1 MKHSNSQSKAF
12 TLIDILL
19 TAAIVSLLSSLF
31 LFQVSEARKKAN
43 DAHMKTEAQ
52 QVSNAIA
59 LYKNDNNGRVP
70 LHVTAVSGSLYP
82 ETDPKY
88 KDTMQL
94 LVAGGYIPEI
104 PKSPDGQSYTY
115 ATDANNNAFF
125 AFKLKQGGSSSNRKN
140 SCPANI
146 TVTGGVKTFTGCIP
160 DPGVTC
166 SGGPGVQC
174 FNSGTHNLIDLYFE
188 DCGCSG
194 SSVITR
200 KPTMVPVEICLSIM
214 ACAPTRII
222 VPNLPPQ
229 TCTYVFSGDPGTPS
243 CNGSSTGDYCE
254 CL

>member
-1 MKHSNSQSKAF
+1 MK
-12 TLIDILL
+12 
-19 TAAIVSLLSSLF
+19 V
-31 LFQVSEARKKAN
+31 
-43 DAHMKTEAQ
+43 EAQ

-146 TVTGGVKTFTGCIP
+146 TVTGGVKTFTGCQA
-160 DPGVTC
+160 DTSGTC
-166 SGGPGVQC
+166 VDSSTVEC
-174 FNSGTHNLIDLYFE
+174 FNNSNNTWSNLFVY
-188 DCGCSG
+188 CGCSG
-194 SSVITR
+194 T
-200 KPTMVPVEICLSIM
+200 TMVTSNSSIMPLQICQNYFVSCPFSRINPLSI
-214 ACAPTRII
+214 AP
-222 VPNLPPQ
+222 Q
-229 TCTYVFSGDPGTPS
+229 MCTYTVSNTSNTPT
-243 CNGSSTGDYCE
+243 CDGLSTSDYCQ
-254 CL
+254 CI